1 MAPLRADGAGDLT
14 SVNGQQP
21 PLWKVARQ
29 PLGRRAAP
37 HARWSR
43 PGVGRPPVWLGAGG
57 LLAARTSSASR
68 PERRSRLEAV
78 LLLAREPL
86 ALRKLARLANL
97 TDGTEARTLVAELRR
112 IYDRRG
118 SAFQVEQ
125 LAGGYQLLTRS
136 KFAPW
141 LRGLAPPGQEIR
153 LSPPALETLAV
164 VAYRQPVLRAEVEAI
179 RGVGC
184 GEILRQLMDRDL
196 LRIAGRSEE
205 LGRPLLYGT
214 TKRFLQAFGLCN
226 LDQLPLAN
234 QLRRTAAVG
243 MTNSPAAASIQSAA
257 AVDSRGEVDAA

>member
-1 MAPLRADGAGDLT
+1 MNRPPHLLSGTLRSPT
-14 SVNGQQP
+14 
-21 PLWKVARQ
+21 R
-29 PLGRRAAP
+29 LGRLAAP

-43 PGVGRPPVWLGAGG
+43 PPAGRGPAWFAGEG
-57 LLAARTSSASR
+57 LPASGTAAGTR
-68 PERRSRLEAV
+68 PARRSRLEAV
-78 LLLAREPL
+78 LLLSREPL

-112 IYDRRG
+112 LYDRRG

-125 LAGGYQLLTRS
+125 VAGGYQLLTRS
-136 KFAPW
+136 KFSPW
-141 LRGLAPPGQEIR
+141 LRGLAPPGQEVR
-153 LSPPALETLAV
+153 LSPPSLETLAV

-214 TKRFLQAFGLCN
+214 TRRFLQVFGLCN
-226 LDQLPLAN
+226 LDQLPLAD
-234 QLRRTAAVG
+234 QLRRKAPVAI
-243 MTNSPAAASIQSAA
+243 TNSPAAASEQSAA
-257 AVDSRGEVDAA
+257 DVDPRGEVDAA

>member
-1 MAPLRADGAGDLT
+1 MGRL
-14 SVNGQQP
+14 
-21 PLWKVARQ
+21 
-29 PLGRRAAP
+29 PLGLGSAKP
-37 HARWSR
+37 PAR
-43 PGVGRPPVWLGAGG
+43 VAT
-57 LLAARTSSASR
+57 AARSA
-68 PERRSRLEAV
+68 RRSRLEAV
-78 LLLAREPL
+78 LLLAREPVS
-86 ALRKLARLANL
+86 LRKLARLANL
-97 TDGTEARTLVAELRR
+97 ADGTEARTLVGELRR

-141 LRGLAPPGQEIR
+141 LRGLAPAGQEIR
-153 LSPPALETLAV
+153 LSSPSLETLAV

-214 TKRFLQAFGLCN
+214 TRRFLQVFGLCN
-226 LDQLPLAN
+226 LDQLPLAD
-234 QLRRTAAVG
+234 QLRRKAPVAI
-243 MTNSPAAASIQSAA
+243 TNSPVAASAQPAA
-257 AVDSRGEVDAA
+257 DVDARGEVDAA